1 MSLAL
6 AVVVSAALVLGPAP
20 ARPPA
25 RFQDLEANVHE
36 LAGQKRYRELALAG
50 AAGFERREL
59 EPYQRRVM
67 AFFAIRGL
75 HGVFEET
82 GEVSKLCDAGRLMR
96 RVQAEVGFAEDADA
110 AARLTKATEK
120 HLARTGV
127 SEPCPKKQ
135 PVRTSPPLAARPT
148 AVAPAGQQPPS
159 SGPPAARE
167 LAAEDVLLAVPAAG
181 VRAVDVPKIMSE
193 RTDSPAPAP
202 APRPSRDVLA
212 DRNDARSMRLA
223 HGGFALLALGA
234 AGSVG
239 LGLTLHYRGRA
250 NATIGALRATA
261 HMRGASTPEEYA
273 QASALNESYRQLTI
287 AAGVG
292 GALAVAGIVG
302 AVTLFALRARR
313 PTTLAGPWIGPA
325 GAGLSI
331 RGRF

>member
-1 MSLAL
+1 MSPAL

-25 RFQDLEANVHE
+25 RFDDLEAQVHE

-50 AAGFERREL
+50 SAGFERREL

-82 GEVSKLCDAGRLMR
+82 GEVSRLCDAGRLMR

-120 HLARTGV
+120 HLAMTGV
-127 SEPCPKKQ
+127 SEPCPKKK
-135 PVRTSPPLAARPT
+135 PLRTPPPLAARPA
-148 AVAPAGQQPPS
+148 AVAPAAQQPAS
-159 SGPPAARE
+159 SGLPAQER
-167 LAAEDVLLAVPAAG
+167 AAEDVLLAVSAIGAR
-181 VRAVDVPKIMSE
+181 VVDVPKSMSE
-193 RTDSPAPAP
+193 KSDAPGP
-202 APRPSRDVLA
+202 APRPSRDIPA
-212 DRNDARSMRLA
+212 DRDDTRSMRLA

-234 AGSVG
+234 AGSVA
-239 LGLTLHYRGRA
+239 LGLTLHYRARA
-250 NATIGALRATA
+250 NATIDALRTTA
-261 HMRGASTPEEYA
+261 DMRGASTLEEYA
-273 QASALNESYRQLTI
+273 QARELNQSYRQLTI

-292 GALAVAGIVG
+292 GALAVAGVVG

-313 PTTLAGPWIGPA
+313 PTTLAGPWIGPS